1 MCISRGKES
10 SDKERIKENE
20 EAKERKLLIMWL
32 MVHGVKGSY
41 WFKSVDVGFQGW
53 FWRPNEL
60 HSDKGSFSLR
70 LVVFT
75 FSFWKKDAYSRKT
88 HWNYIDSWLS
98 LIERLILDCRTQIH
112 IVRVCN
118 THNVN
123 FSSPGIIHINFPTLT
138 KCPWE
143 IKRLQ
148 RV

>member
-1 MCISRGKES
+1 MDSETPYTCKDKNIDVKGKSYNDGKQITYTSFVHIKRGKE

-60 HSDKGSFSLR
+60 HGDKGSFSLR

-88 HWNYIDSWLS
+88 NLNYIDSWLS
-98 LIERLILDCRTQIH
+98 RK
-112 IVRVCN
+112 
-118 THNVN
+118 
-123 FSSPGIIHINFPTLT
+123 INSWL
-138 KCPWE
+138 
-143 IKRLQ
+143 
-148 RV
+148 